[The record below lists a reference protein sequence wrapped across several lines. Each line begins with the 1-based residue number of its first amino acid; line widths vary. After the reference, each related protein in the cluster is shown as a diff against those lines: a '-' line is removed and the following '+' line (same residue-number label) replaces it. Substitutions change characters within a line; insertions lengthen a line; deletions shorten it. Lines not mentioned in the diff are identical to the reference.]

1 MELRQVIRVVSMIEA
16 SGRVVIYYTSL
27 GYVPVL
33 SKTDVNG
40 DDVQA
45 STLGGFNLSKFIY
58 IMMKI
63 YLI

>member
-1 MELRQVIRVVSMIEA
+1 MIEA